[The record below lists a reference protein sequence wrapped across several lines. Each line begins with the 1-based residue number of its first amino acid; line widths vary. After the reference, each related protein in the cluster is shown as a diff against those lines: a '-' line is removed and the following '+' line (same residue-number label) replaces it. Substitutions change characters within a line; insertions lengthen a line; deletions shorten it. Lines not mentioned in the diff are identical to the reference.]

1 MDSLW
6 VDFGGIDQPG
16 GWFTINIDGVIDPA
30 PNLVAD
36 FTASANQL
44 GAYFAPQSIS
54 RAQCIHTL
62 EHIPFPEVLP
72 TLRYWRTFMQ
82 PGAPLL
88 IVVPDMDRISRDFV
102 AGVIPF
108 EMFIALTYANP
119 ARHATHGLPMLHK
132 WGYNRNSLTELLLK
146 AGYTAPYLANKFPT
160 NWHYDYAYPD
170 NQVTYFVPNLIME
183 ARA

>member
-6 VDFGGIDQPG
+6 VDFGGVDQPG
-16 GWFTINIDGVIDPA
+16 GWFTINIDGVFDHA

-36 FTASANQL
+36 FTASADQL
-44 GAYFAPQSIS
+44 SAYFAPQSIS

-88 IVVPDMDRISRDFV
+88 IVVPDMEYIVHTYGDKFAPAMDFETLMGMIYV
-102 AGVIPF
+102 PT
-108 EMFIALTYANP
+108 EWQKKDDDHHRY
-119 ARHATHGLPMLHK
+119 
-132 WGYNRNSLTELLLK
+132 GYSAASLSAVLK
-146 AGYTAPYLANKFPT
+146 AAGYRASVIEHYPPSHFVNGFAVKNLAVIGEK
-160 NWHYDYAYPD
+160 
-170 NQVTYFVPNLIME
+170 
-183 ARA
+183 